1 MRTPLLL
8 AALALGLAAPVASAQ
23 PTFGLK
29 AGLNTAFF
37 SGDDAVNSDPR
48 LGFVGGITSQ
58 FPLTPSVAIQLEAL
72 YSQKGE
78 TYENM
83 SGLDEVTKLAYL
95 EIPASVRLS
104 VPLGDL
110 LEGGVTLGGYLGV
123 PLSSEVEV
131 DGEDAS
137 DLDANLDF
145 GPLVGVDIGSGPVYV
160 DARYT
165 FGLTDAIEF
174 DPVRGS
180 DLDLKNQVV
189 SLTFGYRFGGG
200 GYRY

>member
-37 SGDDAVNSDPR
+37 SGDDANNSDPR
-48 LGFVGGITSQ
+48 LGFVGGITSR